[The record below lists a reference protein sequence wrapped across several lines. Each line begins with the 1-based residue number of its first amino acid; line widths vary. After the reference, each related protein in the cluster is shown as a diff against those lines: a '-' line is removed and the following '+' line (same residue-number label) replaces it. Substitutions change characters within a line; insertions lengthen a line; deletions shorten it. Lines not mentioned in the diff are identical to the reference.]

1 MTRNDS
7 DKRTASADKQTTLPG
22 QLHVIAT
29 PIGNLGD
36 ISRRACE
43 LLCEVDTVLCEDT
56 RSSQTLIRH
65 IGSQRPLVALHE
77 HNERA
82 QVPQLIARL
91 QEGAQL
97 ALISDAGTPLISDP
111 GYRLVA
117 AAHAAGIRVSPV
129 PGPSATMA
137 ALSAAGLA
145 TDRFCF
151 EGFLPA
157 KASARRA
164 QLADLAAETRTL
176 VFFEAPHRVAE
187 SLADMRDAFGPERP
201 AVLARE
207 LTKTFETVINTDL
220 AQLCER
226 VNSDSNQRRGEIVLV
241 VAGAPAQE
249 GAAALSAAR
258 KLYDALATELPPSRA
273 AKLAAKIH
281 GVSRRELYQGE
292 RAEDS

>member
-1 MTRNDS
+1 MKSNDS
-7 DKRTASADKQTTLPG
+7 DKRAARADKPTTLPG

-36 ISRRACE
+36 ISRRAIE
-43 LLCEVDTVLCEDT
+43 LLCSVDTVLCEDT

-65 IGSQRPLVALHE
+65 IGSERPLQALHE

-82 QVPQLIARL
+82 QVPQLIERMQA
-91 QEGAQL
+91 GAQL

-117 AAHAAGIRVSPV
+117 AAHAAQIRVSPV

-157 KASARRA
+157 KTAARRA
-164 QLADLAAETRTL
+164 QLTDLAAEPRTL

-187 SLADMRDAFGPERP
+187 TLEDMRDAFGPERA

-207 LTKTFETVINTDL
+207 LTKTFETVIHTDL
-220 AQLCER
+220 AELCER
-226 VNSDSNQRRGEIVLV
+226 VRGDSNQCRGEIVLV
-241 VAGAPAQE
+241 IAGAPAVE
-249 GAAALSAAR
+249 GEAALIQAR
-258 KLYDALATELPPSRA
+258 KLYDALAAELPPSRA

-281 GVSRRELYQGE
+281 GVNRRDLYQVEHG
-292 RAEDS
+292 

>member
-1 MTRNDS
+1 MTSNDN
-7 DKRTASADKQTTLPG
+7 DKRDPSADKPTILPG

-91 QEGAQL
+91 QDGAQL

-157 KASARRA
+157 KAAARRA

-187 SLADMRDAFGPERP
+187 SLADMREAFGSERP

-226 VNSDSNQRRGEIVLV
+226 VSSDSNQRRGEIVLV
-241 VAGAPAQE
+241 VAGAPVQE

-258 KLYDALATELPPSRA
+258 KLYDALAAELPPSRA

-292 RAEDS
+292 RAEGS